1 MVQLGLQKRS
11 TYEEVAREVQL
22 DRFKDLI
29 KPPDRLPKTILDAPT
44 LTSLDPENE
53 ETINQYEKNKRVEQA
68 RRSAAEE
75 VAQSRGVS
83 RAQMELATR
92 PSPPQLV
99 EPTFDYQQRRYEIQ
113 LAEAASNFNV
123 QTARAANVER
133 VRTLLRQHLHEVN
146 RHTAVATIGDE
157 AEFFDISTP
166 PEPEI
171 DLHLPET
178 PSAMQVAGEVAGV
191 AGEVA
196 GFAGRAAV
204 AGATT
209 VAPIV
214 ARSMQNATP
223 QAINALY
230 EAARLT
236 SAYGPGVA
244 RATMAAAGYSAQAIE
259 MTARGLINGGVA
271 AGNVMA
277 AGAQLTGALAPASHR
292 GYDFMRANG
301 VSFQPHLTRLMSE
314 HRVF

>member
-1 MVQLGLQKRS
+1 MVQLNGLQRRS

-99 EPTFDYQQRRYEIQ
+99 EPTFDYQQRRSEIQ

-123 QTARAANVER
+123 ATTQAANVER
-133 VRTLLRQHLHEVN
+133 ARTLLRQHLHEVN
-146 RHTAVATIGDE
+146 RSAPEYHIGTPDGY
-157 AEFFDISTP
+157 STP
-166 PEPEI
+166 EEI

-178 PSAMQVAGEVAGV
+178 PSAMEVAGSV
-191 AGEVA
+191 AGGVA
-196 GFAGRAAV
+196 GLAV

-214 ARSMQNATP
+214 ARSVHNATP

-236 SAYGPGVA
+236 SAYGPSVA
-244 RATMAAAGYSAQAIE
+244 RATMQAAGYSAQAVE
-259 MTARGLINGGVA
+259 LTARGLINGGVA
-271 AGNVMA
+271 AGNVMVA
-277 AGAQLTGALAPASHR
+277 AGQMTGALAPASHR
-292 GYDFMRANG
+292 GHDFMRANG
-301 VSFQPHLTRLMSE
+301 VSFQPHITRLLAE

>member
-1 MVQLGLQKRS
+1 MVNVSGLQKRS

-113 LAEAASNFNV
+113 LAEAASNFSV

-133 VRTLLRQHLHEVN
+133 VRTLLRQHLHQVN
-146 RHTAVATIGDE
+146 QRAAVTTIGDE

-166 PEPEI
+166 PEI

-178 PSAMQVAGEVAGV
+178 PSAMQVAGTVAGGV
-191 AGEVA
+191 AG
-196 GFAGRAAV
+196 FAV

>member
-1 MVQLGLQKRS
+1 MVNVSGLQKRS

-113 LAEAASNFNV
+113 LAEAASNFSV

-133 VRTLLRQHLHEVN
+133 VRTLLRQHLHEEN
-146 RHTAVATIGDE
+146 RRTAVATIGDE
-157 AEFFDISTP
+157 AEFFDIGTP
-166 PEPEI
+166 EEPEI

-178 PSAMQVAGEVAGV
+178 PSAMQVAGSVAGGV
-191 AGEVA
+191 AN
-196 GFAGRAAV
+196 FAGRAAV

-214 ARSMQNATP
+214 ARSVHNAGP
-223 QAINALY
+223 QAINALF

-236 SAYGPGVA
+236 SAYGPSVA
-244 RATMAAAGYSAQAIE
+244 RTTMAAAGYSAQAIE

-271 AGNVMA
+271 AGNAVAA
-277 AGAQLTGALAPASHR
+277 AGQLTGALAPASHR

-301 VSFQPHLTRLMSE
+301 VSFQPHITRLLAE

>member
-1 MVQLGLQKRS
+1 MVNVSGLQKRS

-22 DRFKDLI
+22 DRFKDNF

-44 LTSLDPENE
+44 LTSLDAEHE
-53 ETINQYEKNKRVEQA
+53 ESVVQYEKNKRVEQA

-113 LAEAASNFNV
+113 LAEAASNFSV

-133 VRTLLRQHLHEVN
+133 VRTLLRQHLHQVN
-146 RHTAVATIGDE
+146 RRAAVTTIGDE
-157 AEFFDISTP
+157 AEFFDIGTP
-166 PEPEI
+166 EEPEI

-178 PSAMQVAGEVAGV
+178 PSAMEVAGTV
-191 AGEVA
+191 AGGVA

-214 ARSMQNATP
+214 ARSVHNATP

-236 SAYGPGVA
+236 SAYGPSVA
-244 RATMAAAGYSAQAIE
+244 RATMQAAGYSAQAVE
-259 MTARGLINGGVA
+259 LTARGLINGGVA
-271 AGNVMA
+271 AGNVMVA
-277 AGAQLTGALAPASHR
+277 AGQLTGALAPASHR
-292 GYDFMRANG
+292 GHDFMRANG
-301 VSFQPHLTRLMSE
+301 VSFQPHITRLLAE

>member
-1 MVQLGLQKRS
+1 MVQLSGLQKRS

-44 LTSLDPENE
+44 LTSLDAEHE
-53 ETINQYEKNKRVEQA
+53 ESVNQYEKNKRVEQA

-123 QTARAANVER
+123 QTTRAANVER
-133 VRTLLRQHLHEVN
+133 VRTLLRQHLHEEN
-146 RHTAVATIGDE
+146 RRTAVATIGDE
-157 AEFFDISTP
+157 AEFFDIGTP
-166 PEPEI
+166 PEI

-178 PSAMQVAGEVAGV
+178 PSAMQVAGT
-191 AGEVA
+191 VA

-301 VSFQPHLTRLMSE
+301 ISFQPHLTRLMSE

>member
-1 MVQLGLQKRS
+1 MVNVSGLQKRS

-44 LTSLDPENE
+44 LTSLDAEHE
-53 ETINQYEKNKRVEQA
+53 ETVAQYEKNKRVEQA

-83 RAQMELATR
+83 RVQLELATR

-99 EPTFDYQQRRYEIQ
+99 EPSFDYQQRRYEIQ
-113 LAEAASNFNV
+113 LAEAASNFSV
-123 QTARAANVER
+123 QTALAANVER

-146 RHTAVATIGDE
+146 RRTAVATVGDE

-178 PSAMQVAGEVAGV
+178 PSAMEVAGTV
-191 AGEVA
+191 AG
-196 GFAGRAAV
+196 GV
-204 AGATT
+204 AGAAAT

-214 ARSMQNATP
+214 ARSVHNAGP
-223 QAINALY
+223 QAINALF

-236 SAYGPGVA
+236 SAYGPSVA

-271 AGNVMA
+271 ATNALAA
-277 AGAQLTGALAPASHR
+277 AGQLTGALAPASHR

-301 VSFQPHLTRLMSE
+301 VSFQPHLTRLLAE

>member
-1 MVQLGLQKRS
+1 
-11 TYEEVAREVQL
+11 
-22 DRFKDLI
+22 
-29 KPPDRLPKTILDAPT
+29 
-44 LTSLDPENE
+44 
-53 ETINQYEKNKRVEQA
+53 
-68 RRSAAEE
+68 
-75 VAQSRGVS
+75 
-83 RAQMELATR
+83 
-92 PSPPQLV
+92 LV

-133 VRTLLRQHLHEVN
+133 ARTLLRQHLHQVN
-146 RHTAVATIGDE
+146 QRTAVATIGDE
-157 AEFFDISTP
+157 AEFFDIGTP
-166 PEPEI
+166 EEPEI
-171 DLHLPET
+171 NLHLPET
-178 PSAMQVAGEVAGV
+178 PSAMEVAGTV
-191 AGEVA
+191 AGGVA

-204 AGATT
+204 G

>member
-1 MVQLGLQKRS
+1 M
-11 TYEEVAREVQL
+11 
-22 DRFKDLI
+22 
-29 KPPDRLPKTILDAPT
+29 
-44 LTSLDPENE
+44 DPGNE
-53 ETINQYEKNKRVEQA
+53 EIINQYEKNKRVEQA

-113 LAEAASNFNV
+113 LAEAASNFSV

-133 VRTLLRQHLHEVN
+133 VRTLLRQHLQEVN
-146 RHTAVATIGDE
+146 RRTAVASIGDE

-178 PSAMQVAGEVAGV
+178 PSAMEVAGTV
-191 AGEVA
+191 AGGVA
-196 GFAGRAAV
+196 NFAGRAAV

-214 ARSMQNATP
+214 ARSVHNATP
-223 QAINALY
+223 QAINALF

-236 SAYGPGVA
+236 SAYGPSVA
-244 RATMAAAGYSAQAIE
+244 RTTMAAAGYSAQAIE

-271 AGNVMA
+271 AGNALAA
-277 AGAQLTGALAPASHR
+277 AGQLTGALAPASHR
-292 GYDFMRANG
+292 GIDFMRANG
-301 VSFQPHLTRLMSE
+301 VSFQPHITRMLAE